1 MFWYLKAVTN
11 FTVVED
17 FFMALEQFSLYIFTS
32 NKLIFRHTFIPE
44 NAPNT
49 SAHNLQ
55 VVKLYY

>member
-32 NKLIFRHTFIPE
+32 NKLGFRHTFIPE
-44 NAPNT
+44 NAPNRRLHIT
-49 SAHNLQ
+49 Y
-55 VVKLYY
+55 K